1 MDFMSV
7 DEISGD
13 FAEGG
18 RLCVTLPG
26 FEPRTAQSSMASAVA
41 DVFDQGG
48 SLLVEAGTGV
58 GKSLAYLMPGLRRA
72 FQGASSLLV
81 STATLNLQDQLL
93 KKDIPAALKALGLDP
108 AALNDEVVRA
118 MGRSNYFC
126 RLRFELLEG
135 PQGGDLFEETAAA
148 GGMAKLKAW
157 SLREP
162 ETTRD
167 HLGFPVEAGLWEKSN
182 VDAFGCLGS
191 ACPHARGCFFLKDRE
206 RLRKARVVVTNHA
219 LLLSDVVA
227 RRERSSLLP
236 DLNLAVLDEAH
247 HLERMA
253 SEHLGLRLGAFELEQ
268 ALNPVLDA
276 RSGKGLAVRLGY
288 PGDLSS
294 QISSARLAAHVLFE
308 EASLCVKAKS
318 GQAAQME
325 AGALN
330 DGLSSWLL
338 DAAGSLKKAAEDLS
352 DEGLASEAKAA
363 AQRLEKTAD
372 TLRAWNDQQLAH
384 HVYWVEPRGRK
395 GEIMFRSAPLK
406 AGEALASELYPRF
419 SGLVLTSATLAT
431 HSGLKFT
438 RQRLGLPEE
447 TIELVLGSPFD
458 YFRQVELHLSRQ
470 IPDPRNDEPGY
481 LDGIEKGIKQAL
493 IRSKGRAFVLFTSF
507 RHLENLS
514 ARLKDWIEEQGW
526 VFLEQSHR
534 ASRERL
540 LDRFR
545 ESGKAVLFGAASF
558 WEGVDVPGDALS
570 SVIITRLPFSVPD
583 TPLEKARARMVE
595 ESGGSSFGDL
605 ALPEAILRLK
615 QGFGRLIRH
624 SHDSGSI
631 TLLDPRLLSA
641 NYGKAF
647 LKALPVCRVFVDGV
661 EQEAYT

>member
-1 MDFMSV
+1 MSQE
-7 DEISGD
+7 EIIKD

-18 RLCVTLPG
+18 LLSSTLPG
-26 FEPRTAQSSMASAVA
+26 FEPRAAQASMAEAVA
-41 DVFDQGG
+41 DIFDQGG

-72 FQGASSLLV
+72 FESSSSLLI

-93 KKDIPAALKALGLDP
+93 KKDIPTALRALGLDP
-108 AALNDEVVRA
+108 VALSDDIVRA

-135 PQGGDLFEETAAA
+135 PQGNELFEEEA
-148 GGMAKLKAW
+148 GASGLAKLKAW
-157 SLREP
+157 SLKEP

-167 HLGFPVEAGLWEKSN
+167 RLNFAVEPRLWEKSN

-206 RLRKARVVVTNHA
+206 RLRRAKVVVTNHA

-227 RRERSSLLP
+227 RRQRSNLLP
-236 DLNLAVLDEAH
+236 DLQLAVLDEAH
-247 HLERMA
+247 HLERLA
-253 SEHLGLRLGAFELEQ
+253 SEHLGLRLGPFELEH
-268 ALNPVLDA
+268 ALNPVVDS
-276 RSGKGLAVRLGY
+276 RSGKGLAPRLGF
-288 PGDLSS
+288 PGELAQ

-308 EASLCVKAKS
+308 EAGLKLKS
-318 GQAAQME
+318 AQGQAWRSE
-325 AGALN
+325 ANALN

-338 DAAGSLKKAAEDLS
+338 DAAASLKKAAEPLS

-363 AQRLEKTAD
+363 AQRLEGVAD
-372 TLRAWNDQQLAH
+372 TFRAWNTQSLEH
-384 HVYWVEPRGRK
+384 HVYWIEPRGRRG
-395 GEIMFRSAPLK
+395 GELLFRSAPLK
-406 AGEALASELYPRF
+406 AGEALADELYPRF

-431 HSGLKFT
+431 DKGLAFA

-447 TIELVLGSPFD
+447 TRELILGSPFD

-470 IPDPRNDEPGY
+470 IPDPKADEAGY
-481 LDGIEKGIKQAL
+481 LDGLEKGIKAAL
-493 IRSKGRAFVLFTSF
+493 QRSQGRAFVLFTSF
-507 RHLENLS
+507 RHLDELS
-514 ARLKDWIEEQGW
+514 SRLKTWIEEQGW
-526 VFLEQSHR
+526 MFLEQNSK

-540 LDRFR
+540 LERFR
-545 ESGKAVLFGAASF
+545 ASGKAVLFGAASF

-583 TPLEKARARMVE
+583 TPLEKARARQVE
-595 ESGGSSFGDL
+595 EAGGSSFADL
-605 ALPEAILRLK
+605 SLPEAILRLK

-624 SHDSGSI
+624 SEDRGSI
-631 TLLDPRLLSA
+631 ALLDPRLLSA
-641 NYGKAF
+641 GYGKAF
-647 LKALPVCRVFVDGV
+647 LKALPVCRVFVDGL